1 MIKQKLLNIGNNI
14 KQNKMEKIGIS
25 ENTRLHFCIR
35 NPFLFFFF
43 LEIDKGN
50 EPTSYIIMYHL
61 KYLKTFFY
69 KKKMCAEVKKR
80 TLTEVAEIV

>member
-1 MIKQKLLNIGNNI
+1 LV
-14 KQNKMEKIGIS
+14 
-25 ENTRLHFCIR
+25 
-35 NPFLFFFF
+35 FLKTLDYIFALETHSYVFF

-50 EPTSYIIMYHL
+50 ELTGYIIMYHL

-69 KKKMCAEVKKR
+69 KKNMCAEVKKR

>member
-14 KQNKMEKIGIS
+14 KKIKWKKFI
-25 ENTRLHFCIR
+25 
-35 NPFLFFFF
+35 FLKTLDYIFSLETHSYGFF